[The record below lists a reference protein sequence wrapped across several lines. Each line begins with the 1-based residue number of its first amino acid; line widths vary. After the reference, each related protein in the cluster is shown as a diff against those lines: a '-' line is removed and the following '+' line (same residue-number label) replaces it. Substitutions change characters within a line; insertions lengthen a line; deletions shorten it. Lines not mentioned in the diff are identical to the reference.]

1 MTSYTLGSWDM
12 INANSMKKAKQ
23 QPTGR
28 ESAFSHFSTIP
39 APSSPR
45 RSGHAYS
52 HQAPPPSASQNF
64 AQQGQA
70 IALPPP
76 LLAPTF
82 NFDEMQFFPR
92 VKAAL
97 DSRETYH
104 EFLKLVNLFSQ
115 DFIDRARLVHE
126 CRSFLGEGELMAQF
140 KEILGWDEAM
150 ERSVLKEREERYQPP
165 GRPLT
170 ILDRPSREELNIR
183 YGSYRRLP
191 ADVRPCH
198 FASLQSHI
206 VKGCAGNQ
214 CGMQWPRRDVQVG
227 VER

>member
-1 MTSYTLGSWDM
+1 MFFSYIFGSLKT
-12 INANSMKKAKQ
+12 INAPKKAKQ
-23 QPTGR
+23 HPAGR
-28 ESAFSHFSTIP
+28 EPGFSQFSTIP

-45 RSGHAYS
+45 RSGHSYS

-64 AQQGQA
+64 AQQGLA
-70 IALPPP
+70 IAPLPPS
-76 LLAPTF
+76 LAPTV
-82 NFDEMQFFPR
+82 NFDEAQFFPR

-104 EFLKLVNLFSQ
+104 EFLKLVNLFAQ
-115 DFIDRARLVHE
+115 DFIDRARLVRE
-126 CRSFLGEGELMAQF
+126 SRSFLGEGELMAQF

-150 ERSVLKEREERYQPP
+150 ERSALAKEREELYQPP

-191 ADVRPCH
+191 ADVRLSRL
-198 FASLQSHI
+198 ASLYGHD
-206 VKGCAGNQ
+206 A
-214 CGMQWPRRDVQVG
+214 QV
-227 VER
+227 VV